1 MDDASLIKTIARF
14 KIDVT
19 GATTPLKSL
28 QAELLKVDQ
37 QVKKIQS
44 SFGAIGQ
51 SFSTMGQSFGA
62 TGSKISATAK
72 QTGASIQKVTDATI
86 NQLAQ
91 IEKQLMSTM
100 SKAGTLG
107 VAIPGAKGQLEIVRQ
122 LQDQLMVGQQIT
134 EETAEQIQNA
144 SMYATLQSRRIA
156 TLEKEIVLNKT
167 ANTQQQI
174 ANESQQRSALARE
187 QALRQQRLQQEKM
200 AQAIMRE
207 NALHKQSVF
216 SMEAKVSAT
225 MKQLTTHK
233 LTDSHVAQQLTM
245 LRAQIQQYQQLLTS
259 GKILSKIEMDRL
271 RNLQIQLGVLQA
283 QAKTMIADT
292 TAAAKQRAVVPGAGA
307 GGQSVL
313 GSQYERR
320 ISWFLAGTAFYGGIR
335 AMKSAVSAFSEVES
349 SMVVIERTTN
359 DVTFSLE
366 GMRKELIEVGKQ
378 YGHTW
383 ETVQE
388 AAIRWTQAG
397 YNMKDVAE
405 LTRLSLLGLNV
416 AEMDVNMATQGLI
429 SIMAQWSYGVS
440 DLEEVIDKLNKTSDN
455 YAVTTGDLVEALQ
468 RSSGAARALG
478 LSFEE
483 TVGLITATRVASG
496 RLGKEVGKRL
506 PLRLETTDRK
516 SLKLRGTL
524 IETIRSQAA

>member
-1 MDDASLIKTIARF
+1 VFYIDDATLIRTIAQFR
-14 KIDVT
+14 IDINQ
-19 GATTPLKSL
+19 AMTPLHIL
-28 QAELLKVDQ
+28 QKEL
-37 QVKKIQS
+37 
-44 SFGAIGQ
+44 
-51 SFSTMGQSFGA
+51 
-62 TGSKISATAK
+62 AK
-72 QTGASIQKVTDATI
+72 TNVT
-86 NQLAQ
+86 
-91 IEKQLMSTM
+91 
-100 SKAGTLG
+100 
-107 VAIPGAKGQLEIVRQ
+107 
-122 LQDQLMVGQQIT
+122 
-134 EETAEQIQNA
+134 
-144 SMYATLQSRRIA
+144 
-156 TLEKEIVLNKT
+156 
-167 ANTQQQI
+167 
-174 ANESQQRSALARE
+174 
-187 QALRQQRLQQEKM
+187 
-200 AQAIMRE
+200 
-207 NALHKQSVF
+207 
-216 SMEAKVSAT
+216 
-225 MKQLTTHK
+225 
-233 LTDSHVAQQLTM
+233 
-245 LRAQIQQYQQLLTS
+245 
-259 GKILSKIEMDRL
+259 L
-271 RNLQIQLGVLQA
+271 RNLQVTARQAGRSLQKNMTVSSA
-283 QAKTMIADT
+283 LSSNAVKMH
-292 TAAAKQRAVVPGAGA
+292 TAALMKNTIALKAVTLAMQQKTVATNTGTAAMQKQSIMASQWERKLSWFWA
-307 GGQSVL
+307 GGL
-313 GSQYERR
+313 L
-320 ISWFLAGTAFYGGIR
+320 FGGIR
-335 AMKSAVSAFSEVES
+335 AMQSAVSAFSEVES

-478 LSFEE
+478 LNFEE

>member
-1 MDDASLIKTIARF
+1 MFYIDDATLIRTIAQFR
-14 KIDVT
+14 IDINQ
-19 GATTPLKSL
+19 AMTPLKAL
-28 QAELLKVDQ
+28 QGEFLKLDKTIQ
-37 QVKKIQS
+37 QVQAKTA
-44 SFGAIGQ
+44 GIG
-51 SFSTMGQSFGA
+51 
-62 TGSKISATAK
+62 K
-72 QTGASIQKVTDATI
+72 
-86 NQLAQ
+86 
-91 IEKQLMSTM
+91 
-100 SKAGTLG
+100 TLG
-107 VAIPGAKGQLEIVRQ
+107 VQTVAPVKQSG
-122 LQDQLMVGQQIT
+122 
-134 EETAEQIQNA
+134 
-144 SMYATLQSRRIA
+144 ATLDQYGNTLNVVGTQTAKVTAQTQKMTKNFNVLESQLSRRIGWF
-156 TLEKEIVLNKT
+156 
-167 ANTQQQI
+167 
-174 ANESQQRSALARE
+174 
-187 QALRQQRLQQEKM
+187 
-200 AQAIMRE
+200 
-207 NALHKQSVF
+207 F
-216 SMEAKVSAT
+216 SGM
-225 MKQLTTHK
+225 M
-233 LTDSHVAQQLTM
+233 
-245 LRAQIQQYQQLLTS
+245 
-259 GKILSKIEMDRL
+259 
-271 RNLQIQLGVLQA
+271 
-283 QAKTMIADT
+283 
-292 TAAAKQRAVVPGAGA
+292 
-307 GGQSVL
+307 
-313 GSQYERR
+313 
-320 ISWFLAGTAFYGGIR
+320 WYGGIR
-335 AMKSAVSAFSEVES
+335 AMQSAVSAFSEVES